1 MSALIDSYISLS
13 DDLFLIEVEVQH
25 DFFGSDIIVVM
36 LVRVESDKDG
46 FLGFCTFHKCIFLLG
61 LIGSIIGDVVLSL
74 CSVFVAF
81 HIADHDEFGV
91 FGSVDAVPF
100 LLEES
105 LRLFLHQLK
114 LSI

>member
-1 MSALIDSYISLS
+1 M
-13 DDLFLIEVEVQH
+13 QH

-36 LVRVESDKDG
+36 LVRVESDKDS
-46 FLGFCTFHKCIFLLG
+46 FLGFCTFYKCIFLFW
-61 LIGSIIGDVVLSL
+61 LICSIIGNVVLSL

-81 HIADHDEFGV
+81 HIADHNEFGV

-114 LSI
+114 LTI

>member
-1 MSALIDSYISLS
+1 M
-13 DDLFLIEVEVQH
+13 QH
-25 DFFGSDIIVVM
+25 DLFGSDIIVVM
-36 LVRVESDKDG
+36 LVRVESDKDS
-46 FLGFCTFHKCIFLLG
+46 FLGFSTFYKCIFLFW
-61 LIGSIIGDVVLSL
+61 LICSIIGNVVLSL

-81 HIADHDEFGV
+81 HIADHNEFGV

-114 LSI
+114 LTI